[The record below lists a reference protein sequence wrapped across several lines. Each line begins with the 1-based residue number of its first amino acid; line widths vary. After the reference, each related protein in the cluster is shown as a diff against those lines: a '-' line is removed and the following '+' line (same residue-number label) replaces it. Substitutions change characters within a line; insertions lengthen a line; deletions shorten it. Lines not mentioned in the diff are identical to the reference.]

1 MLLKTRNF
9 FVRCC
14 LPTLRLEEVHDLF
27 EGVRDT
33 VRFPPSQTA
42 RVRFGYGVG
51 DFNSN
56 RLGINAQY
64 PVCSCLCR
72 DLVVTTCALYS
83 ARKVPPE
90 PCGCCELLVVV
101 VVVVVVVVGPYS
113 TVTGNGA
120 RWFHGSTPRDD
131 VGRSNYV
138 VAHIAVPLF
147 AVACT
152 GGGERPPVS
161 GDASPLLGGDAPPD
175 EGSPA
180 APGKHS
186 AGDAAPGEGEMGA
199 RKFLL
204 MRSRSW

>member
-27 EGVRDT
+27 GGVRDT

-42 RVRFGYGVG
+42 RLRFGYGVG

-64 PVCSCLCR
+64 PACSCLCR
-72 DLVVTTCALYS
+72 DLVVTACALYS

-101 VVVVVVVVGPYS
+101 VVVVGPYF

-120 RWFHGSTPRDD
+120 RWFHGSTQRDD
-131 VGRSNYV
+131 VGRSNSV

-152 GGGERPPVS
+152 GAANVPLFRATLPLYSAVMLPLTK
-161 GDASPLLGGDAPPD
+161 APLLLRVNIP
-175 EGSPA
+175 
-180 APGKHS
+180 
-186 AGDAAPGEGEMGA
+186 
-199 RKFLL
+199 LV
-204 MRSRSW
+204 MRLQAKVKWSRESFS